1 MIDGRLTLDDEELG
15 TGDAATITGPIELAF
30 STDHRRGAD
39 PRRRPARVRAGRRLG
54 RGVLVA
60 NARGTSATDALAAA
74 DLPTRRCLELAYEA
88 LRAGGLACGSVVQD
102 ASGEIVAEGRNHAYD
117 PPTGSEPLEGTPLAH
132 AELNALARV
141 ATDRDLAGDT
151 LWSSQEPCS
160 MCTAAAA
167 FVGVGA
173 IAYLAPDPWAL
184 ATDQSRAQGAAVAGD
199 AAAPPVSGPTG
210 EPWRTIANA
219 LFILSIAATR
229 GPDHS
234 TVTRSATL
242 DPAATETALAL
253 LASPRPWP
261 PTLGGLLEPVWDDLL
276 NPAGG

>member
-1 MIDGRLTLDDEELG
+1 
-15 TGDAATITGPIELAF
+15 
-30 STDHRRGAD
+30 
-39 PRRRPARVRAGRRLG
+39 
-54 RGVLVA
+54 
-60 NARGTSATDALAAA
+60 
-74 DLPTRRCLELAYEA
+74 
-88 LRAGGLACGSVVQD
+88 
-102 ASGEIVAEGRNHAYD
+102 
-117 PPTGSEPLEGTPLAH
+117 
-132 AELNALARV
+132 
-141 ATDRDLAGDT
+141 
-151 LWSSQEPCS
+151 

-184 ATDQSRAQGAAVAGD
+184 ATDQSRAQEAAVAGD
-199 AAAPPVSGPTG
+199 AAAPPVSGPAG

-253 LASPRPWP
+253 LASPRPLP
-261 PTLGGLLEPVWDDLL
+261 PTLGGLLEPVWDELL

>member
-1 MIDGRLTLDDEELG
+1 
-15 TGDAATITGPIELAF
+15 
-30 STDHRRGAD
+30 
-39 PRRRPARVRAGRRLG
+39 
-54 RGVLVA
+54 
-60 NARGTSATDALAAA
+60 
-74 DLPTRRCLELAYEA
+74 
-88 LRAGGLACGSVVQD
+88 
-102 ASGEIVAEGRNHAYD
+102 
-117 PPTGSEPLEGTPLAH
+117 
-132 AELNALARV
+132 
-141 ATDRDLAGDT
+141 
-151 LWSSQEPCS
+151 

-199 AAAPPVSGPTG
+199 AAVPPVSGPAG

>member
-1 MIDGRLTLDDEELG
+1 M
-15 TGDAATITGPIELAF
+15 AP
-30 STDHRRGAD
+30 
-39 PRRRPARVRAGRRLG
+39 
-54 RGVLVA
+54 
-60 NARGTSATDALAAA
+60 TSATDALAAA
-74 DLPTRRCLELAYEA
+74 DLPIRRCLELAYEA
-88 LRAGGLACGSVVQD
+88 LRAGGLACGSVLLD
-102 ASGEIVAEGRNHAYD
+102 ASGDVVADGRNHAYD

-141 ATDRDLAGDT
+141 GTDRDLAGDT

-160 MCTAAAA
+160 MCTAAVA

-184 ATDQSRAQGAAVAGD
+184 ATNQSRAQEDAVTDDAGT
-199 AAAPPVSGPTG
+199 PPVSGPGG

-234 TVTRSATL
+234 TVVRSRDL
-242 DPAATETALAL
+242 DPAATEIAFAL
-253 LASPRPWP
+253 LATPRRWP
-261 PTLGGLLEPVWDDLL
+261 PTLAGLLEPVWDELL
-276 NPAGG
+276 NAAGG